1 MARCLIGCGSNQ
13 GRRRE
18 YLDRALE
25 LLRYMPGV
33 SVLAVSRPLET
44 RPIGGPAGQ
53 SPFLNGAC
61 LLETDLGP
69 HEVLGMLT
77 AVENTLHRERTER
90 WGPRTIDLDL
100 LLYDDLMLDTA
111 SLTLPHPRMTTRR
124 FVLEPCA
131 EIAGDTVHPRAGC
144 TVQALLDNIS
154 QPHLHVAIVGVP
166 GAGAPEVASVVADAM
181 LARLVRNP
189 APLTPQLFEP
199 IMEAAATDGET
210 ARIQTARIEDL
221 WQQSLTAR
229 ARPLEAA
236 DWPDDPHG
244 TVADYWLETQRL
256 AAEDLLPAAARA
268 TFADHFSR
276 HAATTV
282 APHVVVLLL
291 VQPDVLE
298 ERIAFRARRPPPQ
311 SDIFA
316 AVTPTAVCPSTQESV
331 RLLMRLQD
339 RLACRLRT
347 ADPACGTRPKATVV
361 IDGGDLGQAA
371 LDAVA
376 AVEAMA

>member
-33 SVLAVSRPLET
+33 TVLAVSRPLET

-69 HEVLGMLT
+69 HEVLGMLN

-100 LLYDDLMLDTA
+100 LLYDDLVLDTA

-131 EIAGDTVHPRAGC
+131 EIAGDAMHPRAGC
-144 TVQALLDNIS
+144 TVRALLDNIS
-154 QPHLHVAIVGVP
+154 QPHPHVAIVGVP

-181 LARLVRNP
+181 LARLVCNP

-199 IMEAAATDGET
+199 PAGDAATDADT
-210 ARIQTARIEDL
+210 ARLEAVWR
-221 WQQSLTAR
+221 QSLAAR

-236 DWPDDPHG
+236 GWPDDPHG

-256 AAEDLLPAAARA
+256 AAEEILPAASRA
-268 TFADHFSR
+268 AFAALFST

-282 APHVVVLLL
+282 APHVVVLLH
-291 VQPDVLE
+291 VQPEVLE
-298 ERIAFRARRPPPQ
+298 ERIAFRARRPAPH

-316 AVTPTAVCPSTQESV
+316 ALTPTAVCPSTQESV